1 MKIVLTGGGSG
12 GHITP
17 LLAVA
22 RELKRLEPNCQII
35 FIGQRGDDFN
45 KTIAKNSDIDAS
57 YAIRA
62 GKFRR
67 YHVHKL
73 RQLYD
78 FPTIAKNLR
87 DTYRV
92 ISGILE
98 SWRLLRKLKPDII
111 FIKGAYVGVPVGLTA
126 AWLHIPYVTHDSDAI
141 PGLANRII
149 ARWASAHAV
158 ALPKDIYK
166 KYPAAKTHTVG
177 VPVRSDYKYVTTAAQ
192 KQFRDKIGLSKYKQ
206 LIFIT
211 GGGLGADSMNNAVA
225 QVSVELLKDYSQLA
239 IVHAA
244 GRKLE
249 RALSQQYNS
258 ILSIDKRQRVI
269 VRDYLDDLHLY
280 SGAADL
286 VITRAGATSMAEFA
300 VQGKACIVIPNPH
313 LTAGHQIRN
322 AHLLAEQ
329 GAVKVV
335 NEDDLKQPET
345 LKSAIATLLDS
356 EAARQK
362 FGDNLHKLAHPESAA
377 ELAQII
383 LSIKKA

>member
-1 MKIVLTGGGSG
+1 M
-12 GHITP
+12 
-17 LLAVA
+17 AVA
-22 RELKRLEPNCQII
+22 RELKRLKPSCQII
-35 FIGQRGDDFN
+35 YIGQRGDDFN
-45 KTIAKNSDIDAS
+45 TTIAKNSDIDIS

-67 YHVHKL
+67 YHIHKL

-78 FPTIAKNLR
+78 IPTITKNTR

-92 ISGILE
+92 IIGIFE
-98 SWRLLRKLKPDII
+98 SWRLLRKLRPDII

-141 PGLANRII
+141 PGLANQII

-158 ALPKDIYK
+158 ALPKEIYK
-166 KYPAAKTHTVG
+166 KYPTAKTHTVG
-177 VPVRSDYKYVTTAAQ
+177 VPVRSDYKYVTTATQ
-192 KQFRDKIGLSKYKQ
+192 KQFRDKIGLSKYEQ

-225 QVSVELLKDYSQLA
+225 QASLELLRHYSQLA

-249 RALSQQYNS
+249 HALSQRYNS

-269 VRDYLDDLHLY
+269 VRDYLDDMHLY

-335 NEDDLKQPET
+335 SEDDLKQPGT
-345 LKSAIATLLDS
+345 LESTIATLLDS
-356 EAARQK
+356 AVARQK
-362 FGDNLHKLAHPESAA
+362 LGDNLHKLAHPESAA

-383 LSIKKA
+383 LSVKKA